1 MILTDKEEV
10 LFRHIRFSLL
20 HDGQPQSLA
29 FAPLPKDKN
38 LLSVDRGSMMTPRE
52 SHGLFTDNGF
62 DCARVYGISV
72 GEFANEKIVCRPDPL
87 PSSDAMPRANPAHAV
102 ADFSPHNT
110 SQQKLIAKRLKRRAL
125 SRGCLY
131 IAP

>member
-1 MILTDKEEV
+1 MILTDSEEV

-29 FAPLPKDKN
+29 FVPLPKDKN

-52 SHGLFTDNGF
+52 SYRLFTDNGF

-72 GEFANEKIVCRPDPL
+72 GEFAGEKIVCRPDPL
-87 PSSDAMPRANPAHAV
+87 PSSDAMPRPNPADAV
-102 ADFSPHNT
+102 ADFSPHNA